1 MIPRPP
7 ILTRTDTLF
16 PYTTLFRSVRPLRG
30 PEIPPFGPFN
40 GATVS
45 FARNARSSPRP
56 GVFSALLHPYLPDP
70 GEIGKCP
77 DCLSH
82 EQFDVPPR
90 RALVSAAM
98 RTRPRQA
105 GPGQAGPGQAG
116 REEDNA
122 MTQHPSIDRTQTD
135 SERKSDV

>member
-56 GVFSALLHPYLPDP
+56 GVFSVLLHPYLPDP
-70 GEIGKCP
+70 GEVGKCP
-77 DCLSH
+77 DCLSC
-82 EQFDVPPR
+82 EQFDRSEER
-90 RALVSAAM
+90 RVGKECVSTC
-98 RTRPRQA
+98 RSRWSPY
-105 GPGQAGPGQAG
+105 
-116 REEDNA
+116 
-122 MTQHPSIDRTQTD
+122 H
-135 SERKSDV
+135 

>member
-56 GVFSALLHPYLPDP
+56 GVFSVLLHPYLPDP
-70 GEIGKCP
+70 GEVGKCP
-77 DCLSH
+77 DRSEEHTSELQSLMRIPYAVFCWKKKKKH
-82 EQFDVPPR
+82 E
-90 RALVSAAM
+90 
-98 RTRPRQA
+98 
-105 GPGQAGPGQAG
+105 
-116 REEDNA
+116 
-122 MTQHPSIDRTQTD
+122 
-135 SERKSDV
+135 